1 MKTMTKRNF
10 IRTGLLC
17 NGLLIIIT
25 THAGNLNDPNE
36 NLPVK
41 RYVLQQ
47 TDVSDTVLI
56 PAEKLDSPVSII
68 EEIIDVQIPEV
79 PLNKQA
85 VTYIANY
92 MKVNEESL
100 VKIRNT
106 CKSHFKIIES
116 ILSKHQL
123 PLEMKYLAVIE
134 SKLKNNAV
142 SHAGAAGPWQIMP
155 ATARYLGLKVSS
167 ANDERKNLYKSTQAA
182 AKYLK
187 ELYNIYEDWL
197 LVIAAYNAG
206 PGNVN
211 KAIKKSGSKN
221 FWALQYDLPAET
233 RNHVKRFIGAHYFFE
248 ETGSETT
255 LTKAERLKYEQKVAM
270 YTQEVAA
277 KKYEV
282 AARQY
287 TESVAPLHVSTAN
300 EVQVFTVADKK

>member
-1 MKTMTKRNF
+1 MTRKKI

-17 NGLLIIIT
+17 NGLLMILT
-25 THAGNLNDPNE
+25 TNAGVLNNPKE

-41 RYVLQQ
+41 MNVFHQPA
-47 TDVSDTVLI
+47 DSDSLLI
-56 PAEKLDSPVSII
+56 PAYKKDSAEII
-68 EEIIDVQIPEV
+68 EEEIIELQSPEV

-85 VTYIANY
+85 VNYIANY
-92 MKVNEESL
+92 MQVNQESL
-100 VKIRNT
+100 DKIRNT

-123 PLEMKYLAVIE
+123 PVEMKYLAVIE
-134 SKLKNNAV
+134 SKLKSNAV

-167 ANDERKNLYKSTQAA
+167 KNDERKNLYKSTHAA

-187 ELYNIYEDWL
+187 ELYNMYEDWL

-211 KAIKKSGSKN
+211 KAIKKTGSKN
-221 FWALQYDLPAET
+221 FWALQYSLPAET

-248 ETGSETT
+248 ATGSETT
-255 LTKAERLKYEQKVAM
+255 LTKAERLKYEHQLAI

-277 KKYEV
+277 KKYEI
-282 AARQY
+282 AARKY
-287 TESVAPLHVSTAN
+287 TESVAPLHVADTYEIQALS
-300 EVQVFTVADKK
+300 VSDKK

>member
-1 MKTMTKRNF
+1 MKTMTKENF

-17 NGLLIIIT
+17 NGLLIILT
-25 THAGNLNDPNE
+25 THAGNLNDPKE

-41 RYVLQQ
+41 LNVFQQ
-47 TDVSDTVLI
+47 MLPDTVLT
-56 PAEKLDSPVSII
+56 PAENIDSLVVTEEKII
-68 EEIIDVQIPEV
+68 ELQIPEV

-92 MKVNEESL
+92 MKVNEECL
-100 VKIRNT
+100 DKIRNT
-106 CKSHFKIIES
+106 CKSQLKIIEN
-116 ILSKHQL
+116 ILAKNDL
-123 PLEMKYLAVIE
+123 PIEMKYLAVIE
-134 SKLKNNAV
+134 SKLKTNAI

-167 ANDERKNLYKSTQAA
+167 GNDERKNIYKSTQAA

-187 ELYNIYEDWL
+187 ELYNMYEDWL

-211 KAIKKSGSKN
+211 KAIKISGSKN
-221 FWALQYDLPAET
+221 FWVLQYNLPAET

-255 LTKAERLKYEQKVAM
+255 LTKSERLKYEQKLLA
-270 YTQEVAA
+270 YSQEIAE
-277 KKYEV
+277 KKN
-282 AARQY
+282 
-287 TESVAPLHVSTAN
+287 TEMNAPVITAIVN
-300 EVQVFTVADKK
+300 EVQVMTIADKK

>member
-1 MKTMTKRNF
+1 MTKRKF

-25 THAGNLNDPNE
+25 AHAGNLNNPKE

-41 RYVLQQ
+41 LKVFTENVVPDSVL
-47 TDVSDTVLI
+47 TPDEIVNTVAKI
-56 PAEKLDSPVSII
+56 E
-68 EEIIDVQIPEV
+68 EEIIEIQIPEV

-100 VKIRNT
+100 DKIRNT

-123 PLEMKYLAVIE
+123 PIEMKYLAVIE

-167 ANDERKNLYKSTQAA
+167 GNDERKNLYKSTQAA

-187 ELYNIYEDWL
+187 ELYNMYEDWL

-211 KAIKKSGSKN
+211 KAIKKTGSKN
-221 FWALQYDLPAET
+221 FWVLQYDLPAET

-255 LTKAERLKYEQKVAM
+255 LTRSERLKYEQRMAA
-270 YTQEVAA
+270 YYQEVAVRKNIETTVPA
-277 KKYEV
+277 
-282 AARQY
+282 
-287 TESVAPLHVSTAN
+287 HVTTVN
-300 EVQVFTVADKK
+300 EVEVISVADKK

>member
-1 MKTMTKRNF
+1 MKTMTTKNF

-17 NGLLIIIT
+17 NGLLIILT
-25 THAGNLNDPNE
+25 TNARNLTNPEE

-41 RYVLQQ
+41 LIVHQQ
-47 TDVSDTVLI
+47 NPVHDSLLI
-56 PAEKLDSPVSII
+56 PSEKEDSCEII
-68 EEIIDVQIPEV
+68 EEEFIELQIPEV
-79 PLNKQA
+79 PLNKLA

-92 MKVNEESL
+92 MQVNQESL
-100 VKIRNT
+100 DKIRTT
-106 CKSHFKIIES
+106 CKSHFKIIET

-134 SKLKNNAV
+134 SKLKSNAV

-155 ATARYLGLKVSS
+155 ATARYLGLKVTSG
-167 ANDERKNLYKSTQAA
+167 NDERKNLHKSTQAA

-187 ELYNIYEDWL
+187 ELYNMYEDWL

-221 FWALQYDLPAET
+221 FWALQYNLPAET

-255 LTKAERLKYEQKVAM
+255 LTKAERIKYEQKLAV
-270 YTQEVAA
+270 YSQEIAVR
-277 KKYEV
+277 KNIENSP
-282 AARQY
+282 
-287 TESVAPLHVSTAN
+287 EPLQPIITTDVHAI
-300 EVQVFTVADKK
+300 TVADKK